1 MGDRAADDDR
11 QLCRCTSDGGP
22 HACLTV
28 VGVDG
33 EMCVAAEDIDV
44 LVPDLPAR
52 SKEGGQREGVGEAAE
67 IIGDDQV
74 VYRNA

>member
-1 MGDRAADDDR
+1 MGGRAAGDDS
-11 QLCRCTSDGGP
+11 QLRRCTSDGGP

-33 EMCVAAEDIDV
+33 EMRVAAEDIDI

-67 IIGDDQV
+67 IIGDDHV
-74 VYRNA
+74 VYRDA